1 MTFFTVSISK
11 FCLPGLLFIRLNN
24 QTKQNLKM
32 HLIRRRSLL
41 QGIRPPLNQPQ
52 PLWRRRRGMNLVL
65 GQLRAGMRE
74 DEVWGPC
81 SACQRS
87 RNARVA
93 EDGKARASGVHAR
106 LRPPRAL
113 QVRRA
118 SREMRDWRKV
128 LLEEELLWGFG
139 HETSRPCQIRGYFL
153 FVLLFHPS
161 ISLSLPF
168 LNSLFLTGF
177 IFISML
183 IHPFSLAVY
192 ASSANESHLSAGS
205 RVPARRSASAMP
217 SRGTSCWWA

>member
-1 MTFFTVSISK
+1 
-11 FCLPGLLFIRLNN
+11 
-24 QTKQNLKM
+24 M

-41 QGIRPPLNQPQ
+41 QGIRRPLNQPQ

-74 DEVWGPC
+74 DEVWGP
-81 SACQRS
+81 ARA
-87 RNARVA
+87 RPANAHAMRGSPRT
-93 EDGKARASGVHAR
+93 GKHGPLVCTRASG
-106 LRPPRAL
+106 PRARCRFGGL
-113 QVRRA
+113 RGKCAIGERSFWRRSCSGDSA
-118 SREMRDWRKV
+118 MKHPGLAKSGD
-128 LLEEELLWGFG
+128 
-139 HETSRPCQIRGYFL
+139 TFL